1 MLCDT
6 SRMNSLIISCSANKL
21 TGSHRALD
29 LYQARQFKIAR
40 QLQDCGWTVF
50 VLSAKHG
57 LISGSDL
64 IADYDQKMDRS
75 RAAELANQL
84 PATFPAGPVYVY
96 GGKLYRDV
104 VKSWADRLGQQQPHE
119 LIGRN
124 RGNGDHYRALAALI
138 DS

>member
-1 MLCDT
+1 M
-6 SRMNSLIISCSANKL
+6 
-21 TGSHRALD
+21 D

-40 QLQDCGWTVF
+40 QLQDRGWTVF

-64 IADYDQKMDRS
+64 IADYDQKMNRS
-75 RAAELANQL
+75 RAAELSAQL
-84 PATFPAGPVYVY
+84 PEIFPAGPVYVY

-104 VKSWADRLGQQQPHE
+104 VKSWADRLGQLQPQE
-119 LIGRN
+119 LIGLN